1 MNNAVELTKPTGG
14 CLLKFNKETGKIT
27 VNKKNYET
35 DSPSIIPEL
44 QNIKFNF
51 NGV

>member
-1 MNNAVELTKPTGG
+1 MTKDKQGVNACSSKP
-14 CLLKFNKETGKIT
+14 
-27 VNKKNYET
+27 KKNYET